1 MQATAWVSDTSAVC
15 KMSGGVDGSMVV
27 AMSAGG
33 LAVSCTQSMSFDLIY
48 ASSMYGVNG
57 GSTGGWSLTLNG
69 AAFWISRSLNLFY
82 FSCFCFCSH
91 FFVWRDLIYCTEL
104 SLQAIRSVTVHNTQR
119 TSFAVSMICSSSD
132 MLLFFSYTGYMQ
144 TGKSDMQ
151 GMEWLSATSVVC
163 KLAAGTAGSLVL
175 VLTTGQ
181 ITASCTNSV
190 SFDLVSVSSVSTQ
203 YLETTGSKGTTIIG
217 LDFGTR
223 VWSQLG
229 RSGQSSS
236 LSTGWISETSISCKF
251 ASGIGE
257 SHVFSLSVGSL
268 VGSISEF
275 FSYFSSSVSSISPPN
290 LASSGLEGITTSGTY
305 FGTSTY
311 SISGRLGSSSI
322 GSSSWI
328 SDTLVLCQSSAG
340 VGNAFQVSV
349 TAGTAYGTLFSAVS
363 YNVPS
368 ITGAASTSQARSIS
382 GTWCAFNGN
391 DCYCQGIVSE
401 VGADGSFTGT
411 YSDSSSFVSC
421 SATMCYCFNLPF
433 TGGQIVTVVG
443 QDFGISDYTPTATVV
458 ASSAEFTQWLSQSS
472 LLCALPKCT
481 DCGVSST
488 SESIMVAVAAQT
500 SSATNIGV
508 AYSYVNGTRRRRG
521 SQLITSSYD
530 VQISYAF
537 SIPESQQCPQFWQT
551 EGIVLVPHESGM
563 LCRLNYG
570 NHDNIQWII
579 DPCKGSAK
587 CFQVQEESI
596 NTLSILQ
603 TRLSITKF
611 STGPGDVLSIF
622 SCSSSSCSSAWAK
635 LSHSGDSISLS
646 LVGDPVLHVTWMSD
660 GNEDGAAGWIAT
672 WKTVFGRMF
681 KFFADEIS
689 QEEAQ
694 AVCQE
699 LKEDNGGWDLV
710 SINSLHE
717 QTVVEKLSSSVP
729 VWIGLTDK
737 NEEGVYIWTDG
748 SSYLPEPFVY
758 WGPGE
763 PDNFGEKNQT
773 KADCTVLVLESSGWA
788 WRTEDCQERR
798 AFVCSK
804 R

>member
-1 MQATAWVSDTSAVC
+1 MQITEWVS
-15 KMSGGVDGSMVV
+15 
-27 AMSAGG
+27 
-33 LAVSCTQSMSFDLIY
+33 
-48 ASSMYGVNG
+48 
-57 GSTGGWSLTLNG
+57 
-69 AAFWISRSLNLFY
+69 
-82 FSCFCFCSH
+82 
-91 FFVWRDLIYCTEL
+91 
-104 SLQAIRSVTVHNTQR
+104 AI
-119 TSFAVSMICSSSD
+119 
-132 MLLFFSYTGYMQ
+132 
-144 TGKSDMQ
+144 
-151 GMEWLSATSVVC
+151 SVVC
-163 KLAAGTAGSLVL
+163 KLGAGTTGSLAL

-181 ITASCTNSV
+181 ITASCTNTV
-190 SFDLVSVSSVSTQ
+190 SYDVCSVSSVSAQ
-203 YLETTGSKGTTIIG
+203 YLETTGSQGVTIIG
-217 LDFGTR
+217 FDFGTR
-223 VWSQLG
+223 TWSNVG

-236 LSTGWISETSISCKF
+236 LSTEWVSETLISCKF

-257 SHVFSLSVGSL
+257 SHVFSLTVGGL

-275 FSYFSSSVSSISPPN
+275 ISYFASSVSSVSPPN
-290 LASSGLEGITTSGTY
+290 IATIGLEGITTSGIY

-311 SISGRLGSSSI
+311 CVSERLGSSSV

-328 SDTLVLCQSSAG
+328 SDTSVLCQSTAG

-382 GTWCAFNGN
+382 GTWCAFSG
-391 DCYCQGIVSE
+391 DTCYCQGIVSD

-411 YSDSSSFVSC
+411 YSDSTNWLTC
-421 SATMCYCFNLPF
+421 SANMCYCFNLPF

-443 QDFGISDYTPTATVV
+443 QDFGTSDYTPTATVV
-458 ASSAEFTQWLSQSS
+458 VSSAEFTQWLSQSS

-488 SESIMVAVAAQT
+488 SESVMVAVAAQSSPVT
-500 SSATNIGV
+500 SIGV
-508 AYSYVNGTRRRRG
+508 AYSFVNGTTRRRG
-521 SQLITSSYD
+521 SQLISSSYG

-537 SIPESQQCPQFWQT
+537 SILESQQCPHFWQKD
-551 EGIVLVPHESGM
+551 GLVLVPHESGT

-570 NHDNIQWII
+570 NYDNIQWII
-579 DPCKGSAK
+579 DPCKGSAQ

-596 NTLSILQ
+596 NTRSILQ

-622 SCSSSSCSSAWAK
+622 SCIASSCSSSWVK
-635 LSHSGDSISLS
+635 FSHSGDLVSFS

-660 GNEDGAAGWIAT
+660 GEEDGSAGWIAN

-689 QEEAQ
+689 QKEAQ

-699 LKEDNGGWDLV
+699 LEEGNGGWDLV
-710 SINSLHE
+710 SINSLRE
-717 QTVVEKLSSSVP
+717 QTVVEGLTSSVP

-748 SSYLPEPFVY
+748 SSYLPQPFVR

-773 KADCTVLVLESSGWA
+773 KADCTVLVLESSGWV
-788 WRTEDCQERR
+788 WKTEDCQEKR